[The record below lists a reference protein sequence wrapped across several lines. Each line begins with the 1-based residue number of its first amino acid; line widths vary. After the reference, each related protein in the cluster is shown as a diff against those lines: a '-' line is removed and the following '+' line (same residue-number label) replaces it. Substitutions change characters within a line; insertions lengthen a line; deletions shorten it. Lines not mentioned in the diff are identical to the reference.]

1 MSVSLPHVI
10 GIGGLARAGKDTFAK
25 VVADLTPASTRVAFA
40 DAVRK
45 AAAAAY
51 GVDVGEFTDDRLKD
65 AVYPTW
71 GITRRKMLNVVG
83 EMMRRADPDHW
94 VRRLWQQLDDLG
106 NGAIERIVTDVRR
119 LNEAAMIHDL
129 GGVNILVRRPGVEWN
144 GQPMEA
150 LAEVAGRAFD
160 DGRPVVYGDERLL
173 DAAAD
178 EVLGKW
184 QHHAGRVVFDHVVD
198 NDGDVAKLKKVAQ
211 MFIGSRLTNPEEAT

>member
-1 MSVSLPHVI
+1 MPRKTHRERPKPPPANAVTNSGNRKTGPVHVTHAAQVTCPATCPHRRNGCYAETGMV
-10 GIGGLARAGKDTFAK
+10 
-25 VVADLTPASTRVAFA
+25 
-40 DAVRK
+40 
-45 AAAAAY
+45 
-51 GVDVGEFTDDRLKD
+51 
-65 AVYPTW
+65 TW
-71 GITRRKMLNVVG
+71 T
-83 EMMRRADPDHW
+83 
-94 VRRLWQQLDDLG
+94 
-106 NGAIERIVTDVRR
+106 TRR